1 MREFVFPDEQSSRA
15 LSIMLQRLYARTL
28 EIAAGPNAL
37 AVLIVVSFV
46 ESSVFPIPPDI
57 LLIPMIL
64 ARPREAW
71 RLAALC
77 TLASVAGGM
86 VGYAIGYFLFDAIG
100 RPVLEFYHAMG
111 SYEAL
116 KAGFAEW
123 GVWIIIIKGMTPI
136 PYKLIT
142 IASGVAQFDFLTFV
156 GASIVSRSLRFFL
169 VAALL
174 WWFGDAARGFIER
187 RLMLVTT
194 LFAVA
199 LVGGF
204 VVLRY
209 L

>member
-1 MREFVFPDEQSSRA
+1 
-15 LSIMLQRLYARTL
+15 MLQSLYVRILRL
-28 EIAAGPNAL
+28 AAGPNAL
-37 AVLIVVSFV
+37 AALLGVSFV
-46 ESSVFPIPPDI
+46 ESSFFPIPPDI

-64 ARPREAW
+64 ARPRDAW

-77 TLASVAGGM
+77 TLASVAGGLL
-86 VGYAIGYFLFDAIG
+86 GYAIGYFLFDAIG
-100 RPVLEFYHAMG
+100 RPILEFYHAMDR
-111 SYEAL
+111 YEAL
-116 KAGFAEW
+116 KAGFQQW
-123 GVWIIIIKGMTPI
+123 GVWIILIKGMTPI

-142 IASGVAQFDFLTFV
+142 IASGVAQFDLVLFI

-169 VAALL
+169 IAALL
-174 WWFGDAARGFIER
+174 WRFGDAARVFIER
-187 RLMLVTT
+187 RLMLVTS

>member
-1 MREFVFPDEQSSRA
+1 
-15 LSIMLQRLYARTL
+15 MLQRLYARTL
-28 EIAAGPNAL
+28 AIAAGPNAL
-37 AVLIVVSFV
+37 AALLAVAFA
-46 ESSVFPIPPDI
+46 ESSFFPIPPDI

-64 ARPREAW
+64 ARPRQAF

-77 TLASVAGGM
+77 TLASVVGGLL
-86 VGYAIGYFLFDAIG
+86 GYAIGYFLFDAIG
-100 RPVLEFYHAMG
+100 RPLLEFYHAMG
-111 SYEAL
+111 RYEAL

-136 PYKLIT
+136 PYKLVT
-142 IASGVAQFDFLTFV
+142 IASGVVHFPLAWFI

-169 VAALL
+169 LAALL
-174 WWFGDAARGFIER
+174 WWFGDAARTFIER

-204 VVLRY
+204 AALRY

>member
-1 MREFVFPDEQSSRA
+1 
-15 LSIMLQRLYARTL
+15 MLQRLYARSL
-28 EIAAGPNAL
+28 DIAAGANAL
-37 AVLIVVSFV
+37 WALLVVSFV
-46 ESSVFPIPPDI
+46 ESSFFPIPPDF

-64 ARPREAW
+64 ARPRQAF

-77 TLASVAGGM
+77 TLASVAGGLL
-86 VGYAIGYFLFDAIG
+86 GYAIGYFLFDAIG
-100 RPVLEFYHAMG
+100 RPVLEFYHAMDR
-111 SYEAL
+111 YEAL

-123 GVWIIIIKGMTPI
+123 GVWIIIINGMTPI

-142 IASGVAQFDFLTFV
+142 IASGVAQFPLPAFI

-169 VAALL
+169 LAALL
-174 WWFGDAARGFIER
+174 WWFGDAAREFIER
-187 RLMLVTT
+187 RLALVTT

-204 VVLRY
+204 VALRY